1 MEMSVAMAYHTLQEL
16 VQAFD
21 KDGNATEIKPQQSK
35 ILKDPHYINLMKE
48 IERQRTQQGHFP
60 MHPKMD
66 KLRTIAVQ
74 YFARAQMDEEDRVQA
89 GGAPNPHTST
99 GMIIFCGYRECV
111 EQIVEMLNEEQPM
124 IRAHKFIGQGTD
136 KRGGKGVRQKE
147 QLEVRSPPLSRST
160 VSCFQQVI
168 EGFKNGKYNALVAT
182 SIGEEG
188 LDIGEVD
195 IIVCYDAQKDPL
207 RMVRGGL

>member
-1 MEMSVAMAYHTLQEL
+1 MSVAMAYHTLQEL
-16 VQAFD
+16 VQGVD
-21 KDGNATEIKPQQSK
+21 KDGKTAIKPQQSK
-35 ILKDPHYINLMKE
+35 ILNDPHYISLMKE

-66 KLRTIAVQ
+66 RLRTIAIQ
-74 YFARAQMDEEDRVQA
+74 YFARAQVDEQDRVQD

-99 GMIIFCGYRECV
+99 GMIIFCSFRECV

-124 IRAHKFIGQGTD
+124 IRAHKFIGQSTD
-136 KRGGKGVRQKE
+136 KRGGKGVKQKE
-147 QLEVRSPPLSRST
+147 QLEVRFT
-160 VSCFQQVI
+160 TFVAIYCSCFQKVL

-182 SIGEEG
+182 CIGEEG

-207 RMVRGGL
+207 RMVCGGF

>member
-1 MEMSVAMAYHTLQEL
+1 MAYHTLQEL
-16 VQAFD
+16 QGVD
-21 KDGNATEIKPQQSK
+21 KDGKTTAIKPQQSK

-48 IERQRTQQGHFP
+48 IERQCTQQGHFP

-66 KLRTIAVQ
+66 RLRTIAVQ
-74 YFARAQMDEEDRVQA
+74 YFARAQMDEDDQVQA

-99 GMIIFCGYRECV
+99 RMIIFCSYRECV

-124 IRAHKFIGQGTD
+124 IRAHKFIGQSTD
-136 KRGGKGVRQKE
+136 KRGGKGVNQKE
-147 QLEVRSPPLSRST
+147 QLEVCPTTFVVICCLMLSK
-160 VSCFQQVI
+160 VI
-168 EGFKNGKYNALVAT
+168 EGFKNGQYNALVAT
-182 SIGEEG
+182 CIGEEG

-207 RMVRGGL
+207 RMVRDIV

>member
-1 MEMSVAMAYHTLQEL
+1 MQKLNPSQKWALSALKYLGALSRAMGYLVSTRPVSWPPTDSAEMEMSVAMAYHTLQEL
-16 VQAFD
+16 VQGVD
-21 KDGNATEIKPQQSK
+21 KDGKTTAIKPQQSK

-74 YFARAQMDEEDRVQA
+74 YFARAQMDEQDRVQA

-99 GMIIFCGYRECV
+99 GMIIFCSYRECV

-124 IRAHKFIGQGTD
+124 IRAHKFIGQSTD
-136 KRGGKGVRQKE
+136 KRGGKGVRQKV
-147 QLEVRSPPLSRST
+147 QLEVRFTTFVANILFHAFRRS
-160 VSCFQQVI
+160 
-168 EGFKNGKYNALVAT
+168 
-182 SIGEEG
+182 
-188 LDIGEVD
+188 
-195 IIVCYDAQKDPL
+195 
-207 RMVRGGL
+207 